1 MASIVLDNISVTFPV
16 YGASS
21 RSFKNTLIAST
32 TGGRVMTDV
41 KERVSIQALTDFSL
55 QVNHGERVALIGHNG
70 SGKSTLLRVL
80 NGIYEPQVG
89 RVVVEGRSVPLFDMS
104 LGMDPESTGY
114 ENILLRG
121 MYLGFS
127 RTEIRAKVHE
137 IADFAGLGQFIDMPT
152 KTYSTGMAARLAF
165 AISTAIEPDILLIDE
180 GIGAGD
186 AAFLEKAKKRLED
199 LIERTRIL
207 ILASHDERIVRRWCS
222 KAVLFETGRCVN
234 VGSVEEILAQYRT
247 GQAPQEPVITDV
259 TEANAA
265 HVNA

>member
-1 MASIVLDNISVTFPV
+1 M
-16 YGASS
+16 
-21 RSFKNTLIAST
+21 
-32 TGGRVMTDV
+32 
-41 KERVSIQALTDFSL
+41 
-55 QVNHGERVALIGHNG
+55 
-70 SGKSTLLRVL
+70 
-80 NGIYEPQVG
+80 
-89 RVVVEGRSVPLFDMS
+89 VEGRSLPLFDMS
-104 LGMDPESTGY
+104 LVMAPESTGY

-127 RTEIRAKVHE
+127 RTEIRDRVQE
-137 IADFAGLGQFIDMPT
+137 IADFAGLGSFLDMPV
-152 KTYSTGMAARLAF
+152 KNYSTGMAARLAF

-207 ILASHDERIVRRWCS
+207 ILASHDEQIVRRWCS

-234 VGSVEEILAQYRT
+234 VGSVEEILAQYST
-247 GQAPQEPVITDV
+247 GQAPREPVITDV